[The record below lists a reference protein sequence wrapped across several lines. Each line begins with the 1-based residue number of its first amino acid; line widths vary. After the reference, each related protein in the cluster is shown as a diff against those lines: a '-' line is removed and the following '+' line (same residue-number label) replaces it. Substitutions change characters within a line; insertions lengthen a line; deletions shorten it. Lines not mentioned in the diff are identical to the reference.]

1 MPCKCGSRTHARTSH
16 HLCPLRRN
24 QGGPALTGDARDF
37 NPLSKWEEHVL
48 VPGLTLWQL
57 NRPTWALVTEDTGD
71 EDKARADIGLAGS
84 AESAGSAKSTGSAR
98 SARSAGL
105 GRGGGEGHLHMHL
118 QDGQEVAEP
127 PAASDAGSAS
137 GGAGS
142 AGSAYAGGSQEAAT
156 ISINLRSFSEF
167 KVRRG
172 LL

>member
-118 QDGQEVAEP
+118 QHLLINSVFVVVR
-127 PAASDAGSAS
+127 SAVTPDMNP
-137 GGAGS
+137 G
-142 AGSAYAGGSQEAAT
+142 Y
-156 ISINLRSFSEF
+156 SIC
-167 KVRRG
+167 V
-172 LL
+172 LLN